1 MGESQ
6 VRDII
11 RLEHIYRSYGVR
23 NTRISVLKDINLV
36 VREGEFVAVTGR
48 SGSGK
53 STLMNIIGCLDR
65 ADEGKYYLDGM
76 YVTGCRENE
85 ITAIRSRK
93 IGFIFQGFN
102 LIPSMNA
109 LENAALPLMYRGVGK
124 REREYAAYRALEM
137 VGMSHRKDH
146 LPGEMSGGQQQRT
159 AIARAI
165 AASPSLLLCDEPTGS
180 LDKTSG
186 EEVLSI
192 IESMNSKGATVVMI
206 THDPE
211 IAMRAKRRISISDG
225 RILEE

>member
-36 VREGEFVAVTGR
+36 VKEGEFVAVTGR

-65 ADEGKYYLDGM
+65 ADEGKYFLDGI
-76 YVTGCRENE
+76 YVTDCREKE
-85 ITAIRSRK
+85 ITEIRSRK

-124 REREYAAYRALEM
+124 REREYAAYHALEM

-165 AASPSLLLCDEPTGS
+165 AASPPLLLCDEPTGS

-192 IESMNSKGATVVMI
+192 IENMNNKGATVVMI

-225 RILEE
+225 KILEE